1 MSKTDIEEQQEQQ
14 AQVGRNAYQ
23 ADKQRSQE
31 AARNR
36 REVGQALDNAG
47 ETTGKLA
54 NKAGHNIKSN
64 IAVAGT
70 VLGAPL
76 ILGNHLERKSYD
88 YLHGMSKDNS
98 GDWTQDRGNGADS
111 SSQGPQSGH
120 TYPGE
125 SMGKQPQQHGLAPTG
140 YTPGKGINTVS
151 QPNGGVSINV
161 DGHNVNL
168 QPGTSVTIG
177 KDGQASFNNTKLDPN
192 SVQASQHPFDH
203 TIDQQ
208 GFSRQ
213 YGAEL
218 SNYNAGLSANPN
230 DPNAAYQQSFG
241 QNGQAFSPQAF
252 QNSQQMRKAYDE
264 KGYHQTAAGIG
275 EKQETAVKGEI
286 NKEKQSQ
293 KGKNKS
299 LDVDGP
305 EVNA

>member
-14 AQVGRNAYQ
+14 AQVGKKVYQ
-23 ADKQRSQE
+23 ADKQRSQD
-31 AARNR
+31 AARHR

-47 ETTGKLA
+47 EATGKFA
-54 NKAGHNIKSN
+54 KKAGHNIKSN

-70 VLGAPL
+70 ILGAPL
-76 ILGNHLERKSYD
+76 ILGNHLEHKAYD
-88 YLHGMSKDNS
+88 YLHGMAKGDS
-98 GDWTQDRGNGADS
+98 GDWTQSHGDGANP
-111 SSQGPQSGH
+111 SSQQPQPVY
-120 TYPGE
+120 T
-125 SMGKQPQQHGLAPTG
+125 GKQPQPHGLTPTG
-140 YTPGKGINTVS
+140 YTPDRGINTAS
-151 QPNGGVSINV
+151 QPNGGVSVNV
-161 DGHNVNL
+161 DGHNINL

-177 KDGQASFNNTKLDPN
+177 KDGQVSFNNAKLDPN

-208 GFSRQ
+208 GFNRQ
-213 YGAEL
+213 YSTEL
-218 SNYNAGLSANPN
+218 NNYNAGLSADPN

-241 QNGQAFSPQAF
+241 QSGQGFSPQAF
-252 QNSQQMRKAYDE
+252 QNSQQMRKDYDK

-286 NKEKQSQ
+286 NREKQSQ
-293 KGKNKS
+293 KSKS